1 MHAVASKVNL
11 TVQGLGGGVQ
21 WPCDLAASWHPK
33 CKHMPTC
40 CDHGACWGLVCPWP
54 VAPLMIDLGAYDL
67 MGNLVK
73 GLLMCS
79 IMKIMKRHLI
89 IEMLL

>member
-67 MGNLVK
+67 MGNLVQGSK
-73 GLLMCS
+73 LQSKTM
-79 IMKIMKRHLI
+79 R
-89 IEMLL
+89 